1 LDRDDQLLCN
11 NMKGGMIGK
20 LQRQVDTIITFRT
33 MARND
38 LTRTTEDTERKKI
51 SKTCS
56 EQITQ

>member
-1 LDRDDQLLCN
+1 
-11 NMKGGMIGK
+11 MKGGMIGK